1 MALLYLRGT
10 LYRSTSS
17 GFLANGAKRKKKK
30 KKTQMKEEA
39 KCFFS
44 SETQAQP
51 QESDRNHTAQIVGY
65 WQIFGV
71 K

>member
-1 MALLYLRGT
+1 MELEE
-10 LYRSTSS
+10 
-17 GFLANGAKRKKKK
+17 RKKKK
-30 KKTQMKEEA
+30 IQMKEEA

-51 QESDRNHTAQIVGY
+51 QESDRNHTAQIVEY

>member
-1 MALLYLRGT
+1 MELEE
-10 LYRSTSS
+10 
-17 GFLANGAKRKKKK
+17 RKKKK
-30 KKTQMKEEA
+30 IQMKEEA

-51 QESDRNHTAQIVGY
+51 QESDRNHTAQIVEY

-71 K
+71 NKFIRIKLPP